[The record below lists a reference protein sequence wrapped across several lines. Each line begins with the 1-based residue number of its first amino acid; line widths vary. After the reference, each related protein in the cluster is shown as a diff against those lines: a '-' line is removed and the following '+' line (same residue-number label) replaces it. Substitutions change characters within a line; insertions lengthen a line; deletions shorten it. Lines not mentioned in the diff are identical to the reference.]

1 MTATIHVSSDQVD
14 AARALIRIRGGEDK
28 VDPVIVRIAHAEAAQ
43 SSGKHATD
51 RRAS

>member
-14 AARALIRIRGGEDK
+14 AARTLIRIRGGEDK
-28 VDPVIVRIAHAEAAQ
+28 VDPLIARIAHAEDTP
-43 SSGKHATD
+43 SSAKHATD

>member
-1 MTATIHVSSDQVD
+1 MTATIHVSGDQVD

-28 VDPVIVRIAHAEAAQ
+28 VDPVIVRIAHAEDAP
-43 SSGKHATD
+43 SSGKHAPN